1 MIRQLSHIGIAVADL
16 ESSIRLFQRIFRPAT
31 IHREVVP
38 EQKVEVA
45 SFLVGSIRIEL
56 LAALTPESPIA
67 RFIER
72 RGEGIHHL
80 AFESDDIRTDLQRLE
95 QEGIELIDRVPTLG
109 AHGMHIAFLHPKSTG
124 GVLMELCQRLEASP
138 SSQ

>member
-16 ESSIRLFQRIFRPAT
+16 ESSIRLFERIFRPGS

-38 EQKVEVA
+38 DQKVDVA

-56 LAALTPESPIA
+56 LAALTPDSPIA
-67 RFIER
+67 RFIEH

-80 AFESDDIRTDLQRLE
+80 AFESDDITADLQRLE
-95 QEGIELIDRVPTLG
+95 QEGIELINHVPTTG
-109 AHGMHIAFLHPKSTG
+109 AHGMQIAFLHPKSTG
-124 GVLMELCQRLEASP
+124 GVLIELCQLLTLSP
-138 SSQ
+138 SIQ